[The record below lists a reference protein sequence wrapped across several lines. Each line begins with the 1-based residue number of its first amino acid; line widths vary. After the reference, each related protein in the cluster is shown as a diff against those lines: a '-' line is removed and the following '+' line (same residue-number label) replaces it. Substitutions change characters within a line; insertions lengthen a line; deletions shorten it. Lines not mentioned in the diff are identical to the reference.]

1 MKEIQQEFGKFV
13 FPLGT
18 LVCST
23 HQTPC
28 ECISKKFK
36 YGLKMKMK
44 KIKSR
49 RCCAILKNAN

>member
-28 ECISKKFK
+28 ECISKKIQVW
-36 YGLKMKMK
+36 LENENEENK
-44 KIKSR
+44 KS
-49 RCCAILKNAN
+49 